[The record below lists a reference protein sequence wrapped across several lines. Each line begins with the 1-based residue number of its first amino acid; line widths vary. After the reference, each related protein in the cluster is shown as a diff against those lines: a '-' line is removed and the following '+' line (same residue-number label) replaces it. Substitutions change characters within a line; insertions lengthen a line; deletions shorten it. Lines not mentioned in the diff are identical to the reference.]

1 MIETKEE
8 TMDNNWA
15 ENRSQLDRILELE
28 HALARQRRQQQWQH
42 FVYHCK
48 RLHTFLTHAW
58 SWRQQR
64 ALAPHS

>member
-42 FVYHCK
+42 FVY
-48 RLHTFLTHAW
+48 
-58 SWRQQR
+58 Q
-64 ALAPHS
+64 